1 MSEQKCVC
9 LTSSLLA
16 AQGPAR
22 RVCSS
27 FAARLFVFP
36 FTGATTSW
44 SPLALK
50 SCHNSGGTGTGE
62 VGCGGGRATNTAGRP
77 THNAA
82 RQATEITKPLRLLR
96 ADVLNPPSLQ
106 PSSGD

>member
-16 AQGPAR
+16 AQGPVA
-22 RVCSS
+22 V
-27 FAARLFVFP
+27 FALPLQARLFVFP

-50 SCHNSGGTGTGE
+50 SCHNSGGAGKGE
-62 VGCGGGRATNTAGRP
+62 AGCGGGDKHRWPAHP
-77 THNAA
+77 
-82 RQATEITKPLRLLR
+82 
-96 ADVLNPPSLQ
+96 
-106 PSSGD
+106 

>member
-50 SCHNSGGTGTGE
+50 SCHNSGGGLRERRG
-62 VGCGGGRATNTAGRP
+62 GGGRQTPLAG
-77 THNAA
+77 
-82 RQATEITKPLRLLR
+82 
-96 ADVLNPPSLQ
+96 PPIMQLVGLQ
-106 PSSGD
+106 R